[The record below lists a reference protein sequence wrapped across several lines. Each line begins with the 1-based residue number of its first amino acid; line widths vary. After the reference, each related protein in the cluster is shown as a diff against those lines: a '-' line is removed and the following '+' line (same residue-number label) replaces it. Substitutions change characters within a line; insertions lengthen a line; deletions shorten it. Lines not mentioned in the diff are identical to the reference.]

1 MILQSNGLHIT
12 LIADDM
18 HPLDTTIDAIFTE
31 ICTAY
36 QDQMP
41 ILAATIKQ
49 VLKKNPVANT
59 VSASLPGTVTGEL
72 LVADS
77 INVLDTFSDLG
88 DKIRYLPY

>member
-59 VSASLPGTVTGEL
+59 VSASLPGTEL
-72 LVADS
+72 ANYSLRILS
-77 INVLDTFSDLG
+77 M
-88 DKIRYLPY
+88 YLTPFRI

>member
-49 VLKKNPVANT
+49 VLKKI
-59 VSASLPGTVTGEL
+59 L
-72 LVADS
+72 
-77 INVLDTFSDLG
+77 
-88 DKIRYLPY
+88 

>member
-49 VLKKNPVANT
+49 VLKKKSCSQYGICIP
-59 VSASLPGTVTGEL
+59 PGYCNWRTTRCGFYQC
-72 LVADS
+72 
-77 INVLDTFSDLG
+77 T
-88 DKIRYLPY
+88 